1 MTIPLAFGF
10 VPIPGTMF
18 LNQYSD
24 FVTEIISD
32 AGSWPDGCSIEFRF
46 QPSNTTTWTTWPA
59 TITGAT
65 ASWDVLPAD
74 VATLVATQPN
84 TYRLFYILGDSELE
98 WSYGQVVYLP

>member
-1 MTIPLAFGF
+1 
-10 VPIPGTMF
+10 MF

-74 VATLVATQPN
+74 VATLVATQTLPAS
-84 TYRLFYILGDSELE
+84 SE
-98 WSYGQVVYLP
+98 WIFGQHSVLNGSVTM